1 MLHLQCICKIFLC
14 LSLLTE
20 NVLSG
25 KVLVWPADYSHW
37 MNLKLVTEELASM
50 GHNITVLVH
59 SASLSVNTTSAS
71 ALHFEL
77 IEVGFTSDRLR
88 SLWEKFLHF
97 WVYEKAQ
104 VSFWE
109 MHSTMRSLSRSV
121 SHIQRQICD
130 GAVKSRKLLEKLRLS
145 QYDVLLSDPVLPCG
159 ELLAELL
166 RVPFIFTLRFSPGF
180 SFERLCGQ
188 ILTPPSYV
196 PAATSELQEKMSF
209 LERTENLLLY
219 FIHDLLQL
227 LVWKEWDSYYSSVL
241 GEFP

>member
-1 MLHLQCICKIFLC
+1 MLNLQCTCRVLVC
-14 LSLLTE
+14 LSLLAE

-59 SASLSVNTTSAS
+59 SASLSVNATSAS
-71 ALHFEL
+71 ALHFEP

-88 SLWEKFLHF
+88 SLWEKFLRF

-109 MHSTMRSLSRSV
+109 MHSMMRSLSRSV
-121 SHIQRQICD
+121 SHTQRQICD
-130 GAVKSRKLLEKLRLS
+130 GAVKSRKLLEKLRMS

-166 RVPFIFTLRFSPGF
+166 RVPFIFTLRFSPGLHL
-180 SFERLCGQ
+180 RDCVVR
-188 ILTPPSYV
+188 YW
-196 PAATSELQEKMSF
+196 
-209 LERTENLLLY
+209 LLL
-219 FIHDLLQL
+219 LTCQL
-227 LVWKEWDSYYSSVL
+227 PPLIYKKICPSWKGLKTYCSTSFMTFCSS
-241 GEFP
+241 